1 MTGINKDWRNDI
13 YAVFKDLNITMVS
26 HVPDAGHTPLI
37 NLCEKDNEIDVVTLT
52 TEQDGVG
59 LSCGAYAGGRKS
71 ALLMQSSG
79 VGNCINALALP
90 NICRIPFL
98 TIVSKV
104 PFQKASSLSIGSFLI
119 PRSCTS
125 LPIGL

>member
-1 MTGINKDWRNDI
+1 MSEITKDWRNDI

-59 LSCGAYAGGRKS
+59 LSCGGFVWSWFVVGCVC
-71 ALLMQSSG
+71 LELVCHG
-79 VGNCINALALP
+79 VGLP
-90 NICRIPFL
+90 GFVFLPFL
-98 TIVSKV
+98 VAVYILAKIISIW
-104 PFQKASSLSIGSFLI
+104 FKANSLQCVEYPCPLA
-119 PRSCTS
+119 TMVTW
-125 LPIGL
+125 